1 MPFREA
7 QAEYQTVGFFF
18 LLRQRIVELA
28 AEIRPPPPPPPPPA
42 GRVNVLCEPLFAFS
56 LGTICLY

>member
-7 QAEYQTVGFFF
+7 QAEYQTVIFFLFF
-18 LLRQRIVELA
+18 LLRQRIGELA
-28 AEIRPPPPPPPPPA
+28 AEIRPPPPPA
-42 GRVNVLCEPLFAFS
+42 GRVNVLCEPLFVFS